1 MSKYQVVMISR
12 LMAPAFARIA
22 AACDIKLWDDPAP
35 IPRPLL
41 CEWLQAAE
49 GLIPFATVRVDD
61 ELLAHAPHLRVIAQA
76 AVGYDNIDVDACSRR
91 RIPYGNTP
99 GVLVETTAELA
110 FGLLLTAARRI
121 HEGWNFVQGGKWPT
135 GQHFPFGVQ
144 LHGKTLG
151 IVGMGQIGAAVAR
164 RAVASGMRVI
174 YHNRNR
180 RPDEQALGAAYQPF
194 DSLLAQADFVI
205 VLTPLSAETR
215 GLFGRAQFAKM
226 KPTAYFINAAR
237 GQIVDTEALIEALAS
252 QKIAYAAMD
261 VTDPEPLPG
270 DHPLLR
276 HSNLLITP
284 HIGSA
289 TTETRVAMA
298 QLTADNLLAGLAGKR
313 LPACVN
319 PDVNYK

>member
-1 MSKYQVVMISR
+1 MSKYQIVMVSR
-12 LMAPAFARIA
+12 LLEPAYARMA
-22 AACDIKLWDDPAP
+22 AACDIKLWDDPSP

-41 CEWLQAAE
+41 YEWLQTAE
-49 GLIPFATVRVDD
+49 GFIPFNNVRVDE
-61 ELLAHAPHLRVIAQA
+61 ELLAHAPRLRVIAQA
-76 AVGYDNIDVDACSRR
+76 AVGYDNIDIDACNRR
-91 RIPYGNTP
+91 GIPFGNTP

-121 HEGWNFVQGGKWPT
+121 HEGWNYVRSGKWPT

-164 RAVASGMRVI
+164 RAVACGMRVV
-174 YHNRNR
+174 YHNRSC
-180 RPDEQALGAAYQPF
+180 RPDEQALGAVYRAF
-194 DSLLAQADFVI
+194 DDLLAEADFVV
-205 VLTPLSAETR
+205 VLTPLSAATR
-215 GLFGRAQFAKM
+215 GLFGRDQFARM

-237 GQIVDTEALIEALAS
+237 GPIVDTEALIEALADRR
-252 QKIAYAAMD
+252 IAYAALD

-270 DHPLLR
+270 DHPLL
-276 HSNLLITP
+276 SQPNLLITP

-298 QLTADNLLAGLAGKR
+298 QLTADNLLAGLAGKP
-313 LPACVN
+313 LAACVN
-319 PDVNYK
+319 PAVNFK

>member
-1 MSKYQVVMISR
+1 MSKYQVVMISP
-12 LMAPAFARIA
+12 LMAPAFARVA
-22 AACDIKLWDDPAP
+22 ETCDIKLWDDPAP
-35 IPRPLL
+35 IPRDLL
-41 CEWLQAAE
+41 YEWLQTAE
-49 GLIPFATVRVDD
+49 GLVPFATIRVDD
-61 ELLAHAPHLRVIAQA
+61 ELLDHAPRLRVIAQA
-76 AVGYDNIDVDACSRR
+76 AVGYDNININACSRR
-91 RIPYGNTP
+91 GIPYGNTP

-121 HEGWNFVQGGKWPT
+121 HEGWDFVRGGKWPT

-164 RAVASGMRVI
+164 RAAAFGMRVV
-174 YHNRNR
+174 YHNRHR
-180 RPDEQALGAAYQPF
+180 RPDEQAFGAEYQPF
-194 DSLLAQADFVI
+194 DSLLGEADFVV
-205 VLTPLSAETR
+205 VLAPLSAETR
-215 GLFGRAQFAKM
+215 GLFGREQFAKM

-237 GQIVDTEALIEALAS
+237 GPIVDTEALTEALAS
-252 QKIAYAAMD
+252 GKIAYAALD
-261 VTDPEPLPG
+261 VTDPEPLAG
-270 DHPLLR
+270 DHPLLKQP
-276 HSNLLITP
+276 NLLITP

-319 PDVNYK
+319 PGVNYK